1 MRADV
6 SPGDRVVRRAEASHA
21 LYGHARNLQ
30 PCVEALAYPRA
41 LAVAESLL
49 NPFMETCACSHELAG
64 SGRACNALI
73 SGKRALTTARL
84 LAKRDDLRG
93 EINLDARGHP
103 LNVTT

>member
-1 MRADV
+1 LHD
-6 SPGDRVVRRAEASHA
+6 
-21 LYGHARNLQ
+21 
-30 PCVEALAYPRA
+30 
-41 LAVAESLL
+41 
-49 NPFMETCACSHELAG
+49 LAG
-64 SGRACNALI
+64 SGSACNAFI